1 MLHVMSEKNFQEYP
15 YQEDDFDL
23 YDDEY
28 PVSSNTECTG
38 LIPTAACDPAKVH
51 SYGEIYNIPLE
62 KDEQEPLKEKKKRA
76 PGNSVKN
83 K

>member
-1 MLHVMSEKNFQEYP
+1 MLWVKKIFRNIPTKKMISTYN
-15 YQEDDFDL
+15 
-23 YDDEY
+23 DDEY

-83 K
+83 T